1 MKNVIYYHDSIKEIK
16 VTLEND
22 IRIATT
28 QAENSDW
35 ANLGYYEKR
44 NRELGLPD
52 ENEKR
57 IVFMGD
63 SITEEW
69 GNLYPEFFS
78 GNYYINRGIGG
89 QTTPQ
94 MLIRFKPDA
103 IDLKPYAIII
113 LAGTNDI
120 AGNTGPS
127 TVRMITD
134 NIFSM
139 AELAI
144 AYEIKVVLASILP
157 VYQYPWVDD
166 VLDPLSV
173 IDSINS
179 KIKEYVENKGLVYL
193 DYYSSMVD
201 DRKGL
206 KLDFT
211 GDGVHPNEAG
221 YKVMSVI
228 ADEIISQVSY

>member
-1 MKNVIYYHDSIKEIK
+1 
-16 VTLEND
+16 LEND
-22 IRIATT
+22 TSIATT
-28 QAENSDW
+28 QAENIDW

-44 NRELGLPD
+44 NRELGFPD

-103 IDLKPYAIII
+103 IDLNPHAIII

-127 TVRMITD
+127 TVKMITD

-144 AYEIKVVLASILP
+144 AYEIKVVLSSILP

-166 VLDPLSV
+166 VLDPPSS

-221 YKVMSVI
+221 YRVMSAI
-228 ADEIISQVSY
+228 AGEIISQVLY

>member
-1 MKNVIYYHDSIKEIK
+1 M
-16 VTLEND
+16 
-22 IRIATT
+22 IATT

-35 ANLGYYEKR
+35 ANLGYYEER

-166 VLDPLSV
+166 VLDPPSA

-179 KIKEYVENKGLVYL
+179 KIKEYVENKGLLYL

-206 KLDFT
+206 KSDYT
-211 GDGVHPNEAG
+211 SDGVHPNEAG
-221 YKVMSVI
+221 YKVMSAI
-228 ADEIISQVSY
+228 ADEIISQDFVLS

>member
-1 MKNVIYYHDSIKEIK
+1 M
-16 VTLEND
+16 END

-35 ANLGYYEKR
+35 ANLGYYEER
-44 NRELGLPD
+44 NRELGLPE

-144 AYEIKVVLASILP
+144 AYDIIVVLASILP

-179 KIKEYVENKGLVYL
+179 KIKDYVENKGLVFL

-206 KLDFT
+206 KSDYT
-211 GDGVHPNEAG
+211 SDGVHPNEAG
-221 YKVMSVI
+221 YKVMSAI
-228 ADEIISQVSY
+228 ADEIISQDFVLS

>member
-1 MKNVIYYHDSIKEIK
+1 M
-16 VTLEND
+16 END
-22 IRIATT
+22 IRIVTT

-35 ANLGYYEKR
+35 ANLGYYKKR

-78 GNYYINRGIGG
+78 GKNYINRGIGG

-103 IDLKPYAIII
+103 IDLKPDAIVI

-144 AYEIKVVLASILP
+144 AYDIIVVLASILP
-157 VYQYPWVDD
+157 VYQYSWVDD
-166 VLDPLSV
+166 VLDPPSM
-173 IDSINS
+173 IDSVNS
-179 KIKEYVENKGLVYL
+179 KIKEYVENQGLVYL

-201 DRKGL
+201 DRQGL
-206 KLDFT
+206 KLDYT

-221 YKVMSVI
+221 YKVMSAI
-228 ADEIISQVSY
+228 ADDIILQALD

>member
-1 MKNVIYYHDSIKEIK
+1 M
-16 VTLEND
+16 END

-144 AYEIKVVLASILP
+144 AYDIIVVLASILP

-179 KIKEYVENKGLVYL
+179 KIKDYVENKGLVFL

-206 KLDFT
+206 KSDYT
-211 GDGVHPNEAG
+211 SDGVHPNEAG
-221 YKVMSVI
+221 YKVMSAI
-228 ADEIISQVSY
+228 ADEIISQDFVLS

>member
-1 MKNVIYYHDSIKEIK
+1 M
-16 VTLEND
+16 END

-44 NRELGLPD
+44 NRELDLPD

-144 AYEIKVVLASILP
+144 AYEIKVVLSSILP

-166 VLDPLSV
+166 VLDPPSA

-179 KIKEYVENKGLVYL
+179 KIKEYVENKGLLYL

-221 YKVMSVI
+221 YRVMSAI
-228 ADEIISQVSY
+228 AGEIISQVSY

>member
-1 MKNVIYYHDSIKEIK
+1 M
-16 VTLEND
+16 END
-22 IRIATT
+22 IRIVTT

-35 ANLGYYEKR
+35 ANLGYYKKR

-78 GNYYINRGIGG
+78 GKNYFNRGIGG

-103 IDLKPYAIII
+103 IDLKPDAIVI

-139 AELAI
+139 AELAK
-144 AYEIKVVLASILP
+144 AYDIIVVLASILP
-157 VYQYPWVDD
+157 VYQYSWADD
-166 VLDPLSV
+166 VIDPPSM
-173 IDSINS
+173 IDSLNR
-179 KIKEYVENKGLVYL
+179 KIKEYVENQGLVYL

-206 KLDFT
+206 KLDYT
-211 GDGVHPNEAG
+211 GDGVHPSEAG
-221 YKVMSVI
+221 YKVMSAI
-228 ADEIISQVSY
+228 ADDIILQALD